1 MCLFISAQNVSV
13 SVSFLPL
20 IVVLFA
26 VCVSVFPVSAILIY
40 VSPPTW
46 KAWRRSEETVLIDCS
61 NSCRLSFSFAACPP
75 GGGDVIRG
83 KIDWAGGYSEV
94 VLPKVGGLL
103 GLGSEAEGAK
113 VLLKPLLDAEW
124 PLGDMSSDP
133 IKEVM
138 LAKEYGSEH
147 RSFVGKCKC

>member
-20 IVVLFA
+20 VVVLFA
-26 VCVSVFPVSAILIY
+26 VCVSVFPVSTILLY

-61 NSCRLSFSFAACPP
+61 NSCHLSFSFAPCPP
-75 GGGDVIRG
+75 GGGDVIQG
-83 KIDWAGGYSEV
+83 KGGWTGGYSEV
-94 VLPKVGGLL
+94 VLPHASGLL
-103 GLGSEAEGAK
+103 GLGSEAEVAK

-124 PLGDMSSDP
+124 SLGDMSSDP
-133 IKEVM
+133 IPEVM
-138 LAKEYGSEH
+138 LAEDYSSEH